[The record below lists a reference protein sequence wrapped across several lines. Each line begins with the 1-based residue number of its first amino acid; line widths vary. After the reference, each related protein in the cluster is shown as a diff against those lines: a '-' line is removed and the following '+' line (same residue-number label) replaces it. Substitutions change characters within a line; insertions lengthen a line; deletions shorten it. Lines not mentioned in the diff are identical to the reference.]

1 MLPFYARNH
10 TIHAKHNRPA
20 FSYRNPC
27 LPNEIMSAEIQAIHA
42 NELALQWA
50 LCQVETDQR

>member
-10 TIHAKHNRPA
+10 TCHARYNRPV
-20 FSYRNPC
+20 FSYHYPH

-42 NELALQWA
+42 NELAEQWA